1 MPRKRK
7 SSDEFDSMPR
17 PAPSLQVG
25 DATNEDH
32 ERPLQFRDDFKDVY
46 RASVSLHF
54 AVALAGQQRF
64 APHFSPRQG
73 PTTVMDI
80 EAEEPARNA
89 GHAGALMAR
98 GLLGTLRYASWRCG
112 CRALEAE
119 SITFRFLLPARP
131 DQSQVDVEMEEKK
144 ITSAYGRIEV
154 LETAIMQGPRAAT
167 KWLWFRITKSVFR
180 CRGRAPE
187 GLDGLPD
194 SWVVF
199 AIPLPQVEKIE
210 EA

>member
-1 MPRKRK
+1 MRGHSNSEVTSKTCQSTSK
-7 SSDEFDSMPR
+7 YMLDGGADI
-17 PAPSLQVG
+17 SLMC
-25 DATNEDH
+25 H
-32 ERPLQFRDDFKDVY
+32 SH

-54 AVALAGQQRF
+54 AVALAGRQRF

-89 GHAGALMAR
+89 GDAGALMAR

-131 DQSQVDVEMEEKK
+131 GQSQVDMEMEERK

-154 LETAIMQGPRAAT
+154 LESNMYA
-167 KWLWFRITKSVFR
+167 
-180 CRGRAPE
+180 
-187 GLDGLPD
+187 
-194 SWVVF
+194 
-199 AIPLPQVEKIE
+199 
-210 EA
+210 